1 MTRLIGAATVSATLT
16 LCAAAPA
23 FSQAF
28 ETKHEIDFDVAVALA
43 DREGVRGGVHGDFR
57 LRWEAEA
64 VTDAGLRWGG
74 AVDFAA
80 RTRDGRRGLQTRG
93 DTGGRPGLVTGLGG
107 PGLSSQAAAG
117 LTRGELFVKSGL
129 LEVHAGHGPTAAR
142 RERIA
147 PPGALRLTSV
157 DGALIDPLGA
167 GLIDTGLTLSA
178 PAPQVTVRSRRLAGF
193 ALAASYT
200 PDGDACGPDRCLN
213 AAYGRVEEIVSAA
226 VSFDRRDPRT
236 RARWRATAGLET
248 GAARPG
254 SAPLV
259 LEDPRVF
266 TVQAARELD
275 GVTVQLNGIHA
286 EEGLEGLQ
294 YAAWSARITLES
306 GDWLVDAALGRARSD
321 AADRQGWTA
330 QVGASRFVGRRGL
343 AGLAVQ
349 LQDKGGAA
357 LIAET
362 GLRF

>member
-1 MTRLIGAATVSATLT
+1 MTRLTGAATVSATLT

-23 FSQAF
+23 YSQAF
-28 ETKHEIDFDVAVALA
+28 QSQYEIDLDGLASLA
-43 DREGVRGGVHGDFR
+43 DPKGVRGGVHGDFR

-64 VTDAGLRWGG
+64 ATGAGRRWGA

-80 RTRDGRRGLQTRG
+80 RTLDGRRGLQPRG
-93 DTGGRPGLVTGLGG
+93 GDAARPGLVTGLGG
-107 PGLSSQAAAG
+107 PGLSSTAAAG
-117 LTRGELFVKSGL
+117 LTRGEIFLKSGL
-129 LEVHAGHGPTAAR
+129 VEVHAGQGPTAAR

-147 PPGALRLTSV
+147 PPGALRLVSV
-157 DGALIDPLGA
+157 DGALIDPLGE

-200 PDGDACGPDRCLN
+200 PDGDACGPDRCLDP
-213 AAYGRVEEIVSAA
+213 AFGRVDEIVSAA
-226 VSFDRRDPRT
+226 VSFDRRNPRS
-236 RARWRATAGLET
+236 RARWRLTAGLET
-248 GAARPG
+248 GAARSG
-254 SAPLV
+254 AAALV
-259 LEDPRVF
+259 LDDPRVL

-286 EEGLEGLQ
+286 EEGVDDLQ
-294 YAAWSARITLES
+294 YTAWSARIAVES
-306 GDWLVDAALGRARSD
+306 GDWLVDAALGWAMSD
-321 AADRQGWTA
+321 AADRKGWTA
-330 QVGASRFVGRRGL
+330 QLGASRFVGPRGL

-349 LQDKGGAA
+349 LQSPGGAA